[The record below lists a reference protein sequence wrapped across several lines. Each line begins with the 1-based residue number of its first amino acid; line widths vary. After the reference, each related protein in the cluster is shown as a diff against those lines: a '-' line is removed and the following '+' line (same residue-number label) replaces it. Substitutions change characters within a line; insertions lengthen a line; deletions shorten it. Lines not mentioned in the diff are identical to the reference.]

1 MKHLLLLALVACTHH
16 RAAATWKDPAGKFTV
31 ELGAYKLVATFPHN
45 GHTEYH
51 FERPGSIDGVGIAYI
66 DAVADYDRAVASARC
81 REWTAR
87 RPFARS
93 KATAATPIEASRVS
107 LQEEV
112 AHQRDLVG
120 R

>member
-51 FERPGSIDGVGIAYI
+51 FQRPGSIDGVGIAYI
-66 DAVADYDRAVASARC
+66 DAVVDYDRAVASAQPGEHYVRGHRYLFEC
-81 REWTAR
+81 NSPPDDRA
-87 RPFARS
+87 ALALCNS
-93 KATAATPIEASRVS
+93 LVAT
-107 LQEEV
+107 
-112 AHQRDLVG
+112 D
-120 R
+120 